1 MVICYT
7 NLLSNKCAFF
17 EAQSKYSYQ
26 SLFPCSAIS
35 FRCATGMPLR
45 PWLNTSELQEKPT
58 FKAQTKS
65 FSAFVTAKAGL
76 KAALKH

>member
-1 MVICYT
+1 
-7 NLLSNKCAFF
+7 
-17 EAQSKYSYQ
+17 
-26 SLFPCSAIS
+26 
-35 FRCATGMPLR
+35 MPLR